1 MFGQGQNQAKA
12 EKEESVIHLK
22 AIGRAFGSM
31 SISCLLI
38 FASAPRDAFAADERY
53 PNRIIQL
60 VLPQPAGGSVDSV
73 ARVLALHLSAQ
84 LGQPVVVDS
93 RPGANGSIAAE
104 YVARAEPDGH
114 TLFMA
119 VDTNLTINPSLYNNL
134 KYDPYRDFA
143 PISVIVNTPIALLA
157 NPSLKADNIAE
168 LIALA
173 KAQPGVINYASVG
186 HGSLMHLGMEYF
198 KSAAGI
204 DVVHVPYKG
213 SSTALPDL
221 FRGAVSLLL
230 LNEQAAA
237 TYAQSGQTKTLAV
250 TSIRRSQRLPQVPTI
265 AETIPGFQ
273 CKGWVGVL
281 APAKTPESTRAILL
295 RAIQDVVAKPEF
307 LEAMARQGLDTV
319 GSSPEEMTA
328 LMKTD
333 SAMWAKLIRDIGA
346 KVE

>member
-1 MFGQGQNQAKA
+1 VFGQGQNQAKA

-186 HGSLMHLGMEYF
+186 H
-198 KSAAGI
+198 
-204 DVVHVPYKG
+204 VPYKG